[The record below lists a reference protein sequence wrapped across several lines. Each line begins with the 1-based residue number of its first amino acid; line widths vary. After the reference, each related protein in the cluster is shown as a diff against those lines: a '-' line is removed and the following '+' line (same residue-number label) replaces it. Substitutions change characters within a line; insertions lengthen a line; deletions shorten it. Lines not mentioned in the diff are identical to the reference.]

1 MRQHFWLPA
10 IEDFKLEVN
19 QDLRYLTFAGPEGFD
34 IEFFT
39 ARQVFKREN
48 IRVWERSADAARA
61 LQEKFGVDFQ
71 VKIGEAFTLSRAP
84 QERQFFPHSVINLDF
99 TSGAFHSSQPR
110 HMPHKFEIINNIIL
124 AQREHTESFMLLAAF
139 AAAHDVDGDH
149 GRAFVQ
155 KTAFDIATRFG
166 FTEPLFNLTRNPTKT
181 YPHTLASVIPC
192 AVIRFGGEHFYD
204 TQCLGKALYLPYNS
218 KRTAMLCFIFRFTY
232 DNPPLSETAL
242 QGSTR
247 MDEIVL
253 RRQRESLALDVRQV
267 NALMKRAQSGKGRRR
282 TRSR

>member
-1 MRQHFWLPA
+1 MKRTLYNSPQKKWMRQHFWLPA

-99 TSGAFHSSQPR
+99 
-110 HMPHKFEIINNIIL
+110 
-124 AQREHTESFMLLAAF
+124 
-139 AAAHDVDGDH
+139 
-149 GRAFVQ
+149 
-155 KTAFDIATRFG
+155 
-166 FTEPLFNLTRNPTKT
+166 
-181 YPHTLASVIPC
+181 
-192 AVIRFGGEHFYD
+192 
-204 TQCLGKALYLPYNS
+204 
-218 KRTAMLCFIFRFTY
+218 
-232 DNPPLSETAL
+232 
-242 QGSTR
+242 
-247 MDEIVL
+247 
-253 RRQRESLALDVRQV
+253 
-267 NALMKRAQSGKGRRR
+267 
-282 TRSR
+282 